1 MKHSFGVF
9 GMGVMGASLALN
21 IESKGVG
28 VAVYNYTYDL
38 TEQLLNR
45 AGQGRAIF
53 GARTVHEFVSALE
66 RPRRILLM
74 VTAGPAVDAVLVKLR
89 PYLEPGDIIIDGGNS
104 HFSDTG
110 RRQTELEDTGI
121 QYIGIGV
128 SGGEQGALLGPCLMP
143 GGDEGTCR
151 FLMPDLERI
160 AAEAD
165 GDPCVAYMGRGHAGH
180 FVKMVHNGIEYGD
193 MQLIAEAYDL
203 LRQGLGLEP
212 QAVAGVFDAWNQGDL
227 SSYLIEITA
236 AIAAFP
242 DPYVPHTVLVDHIL
256 DKAGMKGTGTW
267 TGMSAL
273 DLGIPIPTIIAAQ
286 HARGL
291 SSLTV
296 ERKQARQFYGGQDQR
311 LPGDAESWI
320 ERIRAALYASKI
332 CSYAQGFDVLREAD
346 RQYGYGLNMGRIA
359 SIWRGGCIIRAGFLD
374 KIKEAYEVEPG
385 LTNLL
390 FDPAFAIQVHRCVAD
405 WREVV
410 SAATAAGYPTPAM
423 SASLAY
429 FEALRRDRSPAN
441 LIQAQRDYFGAH
453 TYERTDRSGKF
464 HTEWLSP
471 NTVEKG

>member
-1 MKHSFGVF
+1 MQRSFGVF

-21 IESKGVG
+21 MESKGVS
-28 VAVYNYTYDL
+28 VAIYNYTYDL
-38 TEQLLNR
+38 TEQVLS
-45 AGQGRAIF
+45 GPGKGRNLF

-66 RPRRILLM
+66 RPRRILIM
-74 VTAGPAVDAVLVKLR
+74 VTAGPAVDAVLTQLR
-89 PYLEPGDIIIDGGNS
+89 PYLEPGDIIIDGGNT
-104 HFSDTG
+104 HFSDTA
-110 RRQTELEDTGI
+110 RRQSELEATGI
-121 QYIGIGV
+121 QYIGMGV
-128 SGGEQGALLGPCLMP
+128 SGGEQGALLGPCMMP
-143 GGDEGTCR
+143 GGDEGACR
-151 FLMPDLERI
+151 YLLPDLERI
-160 AAEAD
+160 AAQAD
-165 GDPCVAYMGRGHAGH
+165 GAPCVAYMGRTSAGH

-203 LRQGLGLEP
+203 LRNGLGLEP
-212 QAVAGVFDAWNQGDL
+212 KAVSDVFAEWNQGEL
-227 SSYLIEITA
+227 SSYLIEITSD
-236 AIAAFP
+236 IAAFP
-242 DPYVPHTVLVDHIL
+242 DPYVPNAVLVDRIL

-296 ERKQARQFYGGQDQR
+296 ERKQARETYGGQDQR
-311 LPGDAESWI
+311 LPGDPAEWI
-320 ERIRAALYASKI
+320 NRIRAALYASKV

-346 RQYGYGLNMGRIA
+346 KQYHYGLNMGRIA

-374 KIKEAYEVEPG
+374 KIREAYENEPG

-390 FDPAFAIQVHRCVAD
+390 FDPAFAVNVHRCVDD
-405 WREVV
+405 WRHVV

-429 FEALRRDRSPAN
+429 FEALRRERSPAN

-453 TYERTDRSGKF
+453 TYERVDRTGKF
-464 HTEWLSP
+464 HTDWLA
-471 NTVEKG
+471 